1 MGWFFK
7 FWGVLLAPYT
17 LNEHIT
23 CMALSMV
30 AIEKG
35 ELLVY
40 YQFRKALNNDVTK
53 GLGKGK
59 NWE

>member
-1 MGWFFK
+1 
-7 FWGVLLAPYT
+7 
-17 LNEHIT
+17 
-23 CMALSMV
+23 MALSMV

-59 NWE
+59 N